1 MPAKLPG
8 AILKAALAAIL
19 LWQPAICLAADSS
32 QAIPE
37 SGITQEQVQEQIQEQ
52 EQEPARK
59 PIEVTT
65 EAEAINIT
73 YDVGLARD
81 QVKAYPDDPEAHFVL
96 AVALTRTSQV
106 EEAWKEVNISRRLAQ
121 NVGGPEY
128 FNKMIDEYEGMLVHS
143 PDDNKVRYH
152 LAWAYY
158 MKAYL
163 LTEYSRKVYEQ
174 KKRLEL
180 AQAKNADKA
189 KNDEK
194 AESKPADWQSQW
206 VDSGMSSSD
215 SSSDSSAD
223 SSAGSRVDS
232 GKKAALPASGM
243 ESVIDKAEPQAVPV
257 IKGYYQKALDRL
269 DEILAREPGD
279 LWSTLY
285 RAHLQAE
292 CTGDLASAMR
302 VWKRCQEDDPG
313 SPAPYF
319 FLGEGYL
326 KQGNLRESLSNV
338 SKAVALRA
346 LGR

>member
-1 MPAKLPG
+1 MKTAPAKLPG
-8 AILKAALAAIL
+8 AILKAGLAAIL
-19 LWQPAICLAADSS
+19 LWQPAICMAEDSS

-37 SGITQEQVQEQIQEQ
+37 SGSDKEA
-52 EQEPARK
+52 ARK

-121 NVGGPEY
+121 NVGGPDY
-128 FNKMIDEYEGMLVHS
+128 FNRMIDEYEGMLAHS

-174 KKRLEL
+174 KKRLEM
-180 AQAKNADKA
+180 AQAKTADRAKA
-189 KNDEK
+189 DEK
-194 AESKPADWQSQW
+194 VETKPADWQSQW
-206 VDSGMSSSD
+206 VDSGMSNAETD
-215 SSSDSSAD
+215 
-223 SSAGSRVDS
+223 AGSGA
-232 GKKAALPASGM
+232 GKASLPASGM
-243 ESVIDKAEPQAVPV
+243 ESVIDKAEPLAVPV
-257 IKGYYQKALDRL
+257 IKGYYQKALARL
-269 DEILAREPGD
+269 DEILAREPKD

-302 VWKRCQEDDPG
+302 VWRRCQEEDPG

>member
-1 MPAKLPG
+1 MPG

-19 LWQPAICLAADSS
+19 LWQPALCLAADSP
-32 QAIPE
+32 QTIPE
-37 SGITQEQVQEQIQEQ
+37 PGIKQEP

-180 AQAKNADKA
+180 AQAKTSD
-189 KNDEK
+189 
-194 AESKPADWQSQW
+194 KPADWQSQW
-206 VDSGMSSSD
+206 VDSGMS
-215 SSSDSSAD
+215 
-223 SSAGSRVDS
+223 GSES
-232 GKKAALPASGM
+232 GKDTGDKKAALPASGM

-269 DEILAREPGD
+269 DEILAREPKD

>member
-1 MPAKLPG
+1 MKTVPAKLPV

-19 LWQPAICLAADSS
+19 LWQPALCLEIDSS
-32 QAIPE
+32 QTIPE
-37 SGITQEQVQEQIQEQ
+37 TGSEQ

-128 FNKMIDEYEGMLVHS
+128 FNKMIDEYESMLAHS

-174 KKRLEL
+174 KTRLE
-180 AQAKNADKA
+180 KA
-189 KNDEK
+189 KNDGNG
-194 AESKPADWQSQW
+194 ESKPADWQSQW
-206 VDSGMSSSD
+206 VDSGMSGVE
-215 SSSDSSAD
+215 SA
-223 SSAGSRVDS
+223 AES
-232 GKKAALPASGM
+232 GKKASLPASGM

-257 IKGYYQKALDRL
+257 IKGYYQKALARL
-269 DEILAREPGD
+269 DEILAREPKD